1 MSCRFKPAWAR
12 TGKAAET
19 MKEGGMLRMA
29 MAGMAMLCVGAA
41 APEPEPL
48 LPGWMAGC
56 WIQEKGD
63 RWTEECWTAP
73 RAGTMMGSSRM
84 GRGETLG
91 AWETLRIV
99 RNHKSGDGPAIPM
112 AYIASPGGGPA
123 TVFTWTP
130 NGTQDAIFVNA
141 AHDYPQRI
149 RYWREGELLMA
160 EISLADGSKPMRWTY
175 KRLG

>member
-1 MSCRFKPAWAR
+1 
-12 TGKAAET
+12 
-19 MKEGGMLRMA
+19 MKRVM
-29 MAGMAMLCVGAA
+29 MAGLALLCMGAGEA
-41 APEPEPL
+41 AQPE

-73 RAGTMMGSSRM
+73 RGGMMMGSSRM
-84 GRGETLG
+84 GRGDKI
-91 AWETLRIV
+91 AQWESLRIEL
-99 RNHKSGDGPAIPM
+99 GEDGM
-112 AYIASPGGGPA
+112 RYIASPGGRAP
-123 TVFTWTP
+123 TVFTWQA
-130 NGTQDAIFVNA
+130 GDAPGATFVNA

-160 EISLADGSKPMRWTY
+160 EISLADGSKPMRWVY